1 MIHCPKGIL
10 DIKIKGHKL
19 TCLAL
24 LLPRE
29 DVVEFR
35 RGSWE
40 GIPQKYCKDSIV
52 SFRKRHGQCHYTRSN
67 FHTCSRMIGRD
78 SGVRSKNPSC
88 SQNCWWLSD
97 YSTLYK
103 RIANSLSEAR
113 RPKFFSKNMCRV
125 IEYYKLVDDVQFSRT
140 FVNFRT

>member
-40 GIPQKYCKDSIV
+40 GIPQEYCKDGIV
-52 SFRKRHGQCHYTRSN
+52 SFRKLHG
-67 FHTCSRMIGRD
+67 
-78 SGVRSKNPSC
+78 
-88 SQNCWWLSD
+88 
-97 YSTLYK
+97 
-103 RIANSLSEAR
+103 
-113 RPKFFSKNMCRV
+113 
-125 IEYYKLVDDVQFSRT
+125 
-140 FVNFRT
+140 